1 MSCAED
7 VRESLGVAPVAFSVS
22 GLNADV
28 RFDPVWLNISYSLLL
43 G

>member
-1 MSCAED
+1 MREFPD
-7 VRESLGVAPVAFSVS
+7 VASVVLSVS

-28 RFDPVWLNISYSLLL
+28 RFGPVWLNISYSLLL